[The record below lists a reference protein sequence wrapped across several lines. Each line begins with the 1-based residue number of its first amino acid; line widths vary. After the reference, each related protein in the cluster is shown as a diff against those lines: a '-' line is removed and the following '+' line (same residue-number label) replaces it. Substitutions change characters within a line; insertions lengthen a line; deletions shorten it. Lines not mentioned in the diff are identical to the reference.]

1 MGVDGGR
8 GGSVRVSV
16 GGGPGPLLMRPV
28 ADGKKGFGL
37 HRPQPLTRGQCFK
50 EYMSGVGGI
59 QHDLPCTPQCP
70 GGMQVLEG
78 RPHNSYPKT

>member
-28 ADGKKGFGL
+28 ADGKKLFL
-37 HRPQPLTRGQCFK
+37 WR
-50 EYMSGVGGI
+50 E
-59 QHDLPCTPQCP
+59 
-70 GGMQVLEG
+70 VLEG
-78 RPHNSYPKT
+78 RQVAADHLLNPLFVQGFLPHKFRLPGLL